1 MVSNIRRSVR
11 HNTCDNSSFG
21 KYFLLNTC
29 STSTAAW
36 RRLRVIRPGGTTSY
50 HYFVRALS
58 LRVFSAPASRQS
70 SGLFHVHMAQS
81 TRMCAG
87 LRCNSM
93 GSRAVGRSL
102 GRAQVAKKTHA
113 FIATSAAPLRVTCMA
128 NQRRVAKVQ
137 QQMRREISNM
147 MQTDKVSPGKS
158 WPGRLLR
165 RWRASSIK
173 P

>member
-1 MVSNIRRSVR
+1 MTSLLTIRRGKNKCQNVTDR
-11 HNTCDNSSFG
+11 AWEEHPRGSSRQP
-21 KYFLLNTC
+21 
-29 STSTAAW
+29 S
-36 RRLRVIRPGGTTSY
+36 
-50 HYFVRALS
+50 YFVRALS

-70 SGLFHVHMAQS
+70 SGLFHVHMAQF

-113 FIATSAAPLRVTCMA
+113 FSATSAAPLRVTCMA

-165 RWRASSIK
+165 RWRASSFK